1 MRSNTGSGFESS
13 PIRRIHDWCIGTFL
27 RFDYEGHTTGR
38 GMADR
43 QSRPRPRPQRPLGT
57 RPEGPRDRWDPPVRH
72 EQGWVIPAKLGQR
85 LYEKSKLGQRL
96 DDGRVVLSPEEVLF
110 CHWNRHLSLPSEHW
124 LEESLAQHPDLLQRA
139 VILDVAR
146 SGGEVLV
153 LNSADSVASDG
164 WGLRWSR
171 HDKPP
176 APPVAN
182 ADWASSGLQV
192 DWPRLLNQVMNDD
205 DQGLLTERYII
216 DEELDV
222 TMYHVHPV
230 NFSGALTP
238 WQDLTDEVRTDLE
251 QAWTAQ
257 VPCGEGVRLPLIGQA
272 WPWPQVGTTHA
283 SGRQLNAEET
293 AIFAHVVDGASLTE
307 VAEKAHSLM
316 SLGIMLRPGFKY
328 GCRWRAYD
336 DDVDVTHAPWLVQT
350 EDRRPVSWEEVCLA
364 VRLAEGVNKIW
375 VTEVDDQWLAVRR
388 ALPGRPAQP
397 RHVGRSASP
406 TGQA

>member
-1 MRSNTGSGFESS
+1 
-13 PIRRIHDWCIGTFL
+13 
-27 RFDYEGHTTGR
+27 
-38 GMADR
+38 MADR
-43 QSRPRPRPQRPLGT
+43 ELRPRPRPQRPLGT
-57 RPEGPRDRWDPPVRH
+57 RPEGPRDRWDPPVKH
-72 EQGWVIPAKLGQR
+72 EQGWAVPAKLGQR
-85 LYEKSKLGQRL
+85 LHEKSKLGQRL
-96 DDGRVVLSPEEVLF
+96 ADGRVVLSPEEVLF
-110 CHWNRHLSLPSEHW
+110 CHWNRHLSLPFEGW
-124 LEESLAQHPDLLQRA
+124 LEDSLSRDADLLQRA

-153 LNSADSVASDG
+153 LNGEDASPSEG

-171 HDKPP
+171 HAKPP
-176 APPVAN
+176 APAVAN
-182 ADWASSGLQV
+182 ADWSTSGAHV
-192 DWPRLLNQVMNDD
+192 DWPALLRQVTHDD
-205 DQGLLTERYII
+205 EQDLLTERYII

-222 TMYHVHPV
+222 TMYHIHPV

-238 WQDLTDEVRTDLE
+238 WHDLSDDVRSELQ
-251 QAWTAQ
+251 QAWASQ
-257 VPCGEGVRLPLIGQA
+257 VPCGEGVRLPLIGDA

-293 AIFAHVVDGASLTE
+293 AIFAHLVDGSSLTE
-307 VAEKAHSLM
+307 VAGKAHGLM
-316 SLGIMLRPGFKY
+316 ALGIMLRPGFKY

-350 EDRRPVSWEEVCLA
+350 VDRRPVSWEEVCLA

-375 VTEVDDQWLAVRR
+375 VTEVDGQWVAVRR

-406 TGQA
+406 THQA